1 MSIET
6 IGPIVL
12 IVMLLVFLIVVALG
26 LNGGKGKAKNGGNR
40 PRGSLE

>member
-6 IGPIVL
+6 IGPIMM

-26 LNGGKGKAKNGGNR
+26 LNGGKGKSENGGAR
-40 PRGSLE
+40 PRRSPE